1 MPNTAS
7 PVDDSHQRPPMRRPL
22 RWLWLAVAVIVLDLA
37 TKYAAS
43 HFLSYAQPVEV
54 LPFFNLTL
62 LHNTGAAFSFLSE
75 AGGWQKYFFV
85 ALAAVFSVVLAVWL
99 TRLKPSQYLVATAL
113 ALIIGGAIGNL
124 YDRLTHGYVID
135 FVHLFYQNWN
145 YPAFNIAD
153 SAIVLGAILLIIDS
167 FKNPAE
173 KPS

>member
-1 MPNTAS
+1 MPNSSKAAAS
-7 PVDDSHQRPPMRRPL
+7 QARYRLANLSWLLLSLLVIAVDQYTK
-22 RWLWLAVAVIVLDLA
+22 WLAVTELN
-37 TKYAAS
+37 
-43 HFLSYAQPVEV
+43 YAQPVPV
-54 LPFFNLTL
+54 LPFLNWTL

-75 AGGWQKYFFV
+75 AGGWQRVFFIL
-85 ALAAVFSVVLAVWL
+85 LAAVFSVVLSVWL
-99 TRLKPSQYLVATAL
+99 TRLAPSQKMVASAL

-124 YDRLTHGYVID
+124 YDRLVHGYVID
-135 FVHLFYQNWN
+135 FIHVFYQNWN

>member
-1 MPNTAS
+1 MRKQSTQGYFS
-7 PVDDSHQRPPMRRPL
+7 PANYRFANLIWLLLSLLVIAVDQYTK
-22 RWLWLAVAVIVLDLA
+22 WLAVTHL
-37 TKYAAS
+37 T
-43 HFLSYAQPVEV
+43 YAQPVPV
-54 LPFFNLTL
+54 LPFLNWTL

-99 TRLKPSQYLVATAL
+99 TRLKPSQHLVATAL

-124 YDRLTHGYVID
+124 YDRLIHGFVID